1 MAKRLILALALAWFA
16 VGGQAKPARV
26 VSISLCSDQLAMLL
40 AAPGQLVS
48 ISYVALDARVSAMTK
63 EAAAYAINH
72 ARAEE
77 IYLLQPDLV
86 LAGAYSATATVAMLR
101 RLGVPVVIFE
111 PANSLQ
117 GVRQQIVQMGAA
129 LGRQEAAQALLA
141 DYDKRLAALPQM
153 QARPLR
159 AVLYAADGYSS
170 GERTLAGQIL
180 LAAGLRNVATELGYP
195 FFARLPLELV
205 VLSRPDLLIGSA
217 LYPGASRAEEI
228 LSHPALEPFAAGD
241 AQRWRQNADWV
252 CGTPYVLRAVE
263 ALRALRQPDLEG
275 GA

>member
-1 MAKRLILALALAWFA
+1 MAKRLILALALAWCA

-48 ISYVALDARVSAMTK
+48 ISHVALDARVSAMTK

-77 IYLLQPDLV
+77 IYLLRPDLV
-86 LAGAYSATATVAMLR
+86 LAGAYSATTVAMLR

-117 GVRQQIVQMGAA
+117 SVRQQIVQMGAA
-129 LGRQEAAQALLA
+129 LGRQEAAQVLLA

-153 QARPLR
+153 QGRPLR

-170 GERTLAGQIL
+170 GEQTLAGQIL

-205 VLSRPDLLIGSA
+205 VLSRPDFLIGSA